1 MGIVR
6 IIREKLKSNHKYF
19 IVEMGA
25 YGVGSINRLCKLVP
39 PLHGII
45 TAVGVAHLEQIKKPK
60 MLLKLN
66 LTFKLCRRQFRMYN
80 PEFRS
85 D

>member
-6 IIREKLKSNHKYF
+6 IIREQLKPEHKYF

-25 YGVGSINRLCKLVP
+25 YGIGSIDRLCRLVS

-45 TAVGVAHLEQIKKPK
+45 TAIGVAHLERYKKPENVAK
-60 MLLKLN
+60 AKLN
-66 LTFKLCRRQFRMYN
+66 YLIMWKIQMGFWF
-80 PEFRS
+80 
-85 D
+85 